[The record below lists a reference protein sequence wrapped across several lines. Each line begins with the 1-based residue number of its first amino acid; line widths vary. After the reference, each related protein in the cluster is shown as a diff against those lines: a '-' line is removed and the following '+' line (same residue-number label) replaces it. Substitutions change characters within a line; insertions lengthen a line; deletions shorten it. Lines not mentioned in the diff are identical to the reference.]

1 MPFSTDM
8 GLDFYIFLASSKK
21 SKKSNTYQ
29 VRDRQRDEQTDKN
42 QTFYQTTTLQAGP
55 INQVDNDS
63 F

>member
-1 MPFSTDM
+1 MSFTDM
-8 GLDFYIFLASSKK
+8 
-21 SKKSNTYQ
+21 
-29 VRDRQRDEQTDKN
+29 QRDEQTDKR